1 MRYLTLFSA
10 TLLAAPLPS
19 LAQAVV
25 VDEGTFSISRGGS
38 RIGRE
43 SFTIR
48 RSPGPG
54 GDVYVANATVD
65 FDAQRLSPALRAD
78 NSFSP
83 LAYQL
88 EVRSGGTVQE
98 QLKGLVGRGRFSA
111 QMRTPKGEST
121 KEYIVSDGALIL
133 DDDVFH
139 QYYFV
144 AQRAAQMGAGGGTI
158 PVVIPR
164 RNMQMIMR
172 VKPAG
177 TEKVTIGGTAIDARQ
192 YVLTEPGGATRHVW
206 VDSAGRVLK
215 VSLDAQGIVAV
226 RDELPR

>member
-1 MRYLTLFSA
+1 
-10 TLLAAPLPS
+10 AAPLP
-19 LAQAVV
+19 AQAQVVV

-98 QLKGLVGRGRFSA
+98 QLRASWDAAASARRCARPRANPPRSTSSPMARSFWTMMSFTSTTLSPSAPRKWAPPVARF
-111 QMRTPKGEST
+111 P
-121 KEYIVSDGALIL
+121 L
-133 DDDVFH
+133 
-139 QYYFV
+139 
-144 AQRAAQMGAGGGTI
+144 
-158 PVVIPR
+158 
-164 RNMQMIMR
+164 
-172 VKPAG
+172 
-177 TEKVTIGGTAIDARQ
+177 
-192 YVLTEPGGATRHVW
+192 
-206 VDSAGRVLK
+206 
-215 VSLDAQGIVAV
+215 
-226 RDELPR
+226 

>member
-1 MRYLTLFSA
+1 MRYLTLLSA
-10 TLLAAPLPS
+10 TLLAAPLP
-19 LAQAVV
+19 AQAQVVV

-144 AQRAAQMGAGGGTI
+144 AQRAAQMGAAGGTI

-164 RNMQMIMR
+164 RNMQMILR
-172 VKPAG
+172 VS
-177 TEKVTIGGTAIDARQ
+177 R
-192 YVLTEPGGATRHVW
+192 
-206 VDSAGRVLK
+206 RV
-215 VSLDAQGIVAV
+215 
-226 RDELPR
+226 PRR